1 MRPEGDENLA
11 DDSSFYVSPRSTRL
25 RIGSSGCTARIW
37 REEIKAWERGEGRK
51 DDALAKRERER
62 ATPFER
68 VHALSTLVKQPL
80 KMVLLACM
88 GRNDV

>member
-1 MRPEGDENLA
+1 MGEREG
-11 DDSSFYVSPRSTRL
+11 R
-25 RIGSSGCTARIW
+25 
-37 REEIKAWERGEGRK
+37 KEGRK
-51 DDALAKRERER
+51 DALAERERERERRR

>member
-37 REEIKAWERGEGRK
+37 TAREEIKAWGRGKEGRK
-51 DDALAKRERER
+51 GGRMLWRKEREREKEGE
-62 ATPFER
+62 PP
-68 VHALSTLVKQPL
+68 LSNGFT
-80 KMVLLACM
+80 
-88 GRNDV
+88 R